1 MLPTIN
7 LADCSMVKTNLI
19 QSQRMRKMLQLIADH
34 YDEPLMLDQIAQSVG
49 VSPQECMCC
58 FKKLIKQ
65 SPIQYLTAY
74 RMHQAAQMLTNSELS
89 ILQISLCCGF
99 NSSSYFAK
107 VFRASMHC
115 SPREYRKRL
124 QVSGSQAD

>member
-1 MLPTIN
+1 
-7 LADCSMVKTNLI
+7 
-19 QSQRMRKMLQLIADH
+19 
-34 YDEPLMLDQIAQSVG
+34 
-49 VSPQECMCC
+49 
-58 FKKLIKQ
+58 
-65 SPIQYLTAY
+65 
-74 RMHQAAQMLTNSELS
+74 MLTNSELS

-115 SPREYRKRL
+115 SPREYRKHL

>member
-1 MLPTIN
+1 
-7 LADCSMVKTNLI
+7 MVKTNLI

-65 SPIQYLTAY
+65 SPIQYLIA
-74 RMHQAAQMLTNSELS
+74 
-89 ILQISLCCGF
+89 
-99 NSSSYFAK
+99 
-107 VFRASMHC
+107 
-115 SPREYRKRL
+115 
-124 QVSGSQAD
+124 

>member
-1 MLPTIN
+1 MIEE
-7 LADCSMVKTNLI
+7 SI
-19 QSQRMRKMLQLIADH
+19 
-34 YDEPLMLDQIAQSVG
+34 
-49 VSPQECMCC
+49 
-58 FKKLIKQ
+58 KKLIKQ

-107 VFRASMHC
+107 AFRASMHC

-124 QVSGSQAD
+124 QVSGSQADWLNFVLDVLC